1 MTKKN
6 RKPAKQSRPA
16 RPAKRAKAAK
26 HAKAATL
33 AAPAKKAASAKP
45 PGKVYVLFGADEY
58 AKPRAARFTGE
69 DPELLAKAAASMHL
83 RLAEVTEPE
92 LAEIAAKLPAGR
104 LHANAKG
111 LVPYVKADLYT
122 DLMFATLAGE
132 APQAKPDPAPQDL
145 PKSWDEL
152 APGHLVI
159 ARETLEIGWWEA
171 VVVERKGD
179 QVTVKYR
186 DYPQYP
192 PMVRHRSAIAL
203 INPPA
208 Q

>member
-1 MTKKN
+1 MTKKT
-6 RKPAKQSRPA
+6 RKPAKLSKPA

-33 AAPAKKAASAKP
+33 AAPAKKAVSAKP

-58 AKPRAARFTGE
+58 AKPRAARFSGA
-69 DPELLAKAAASMHL
+69 DHELLAKAAASMHL

-132 APQAKPDPAPQDL
+132 APQANPDPAPQDL
-145 PKSWDEL
+145 PRTWEEL
-152 APGHLVI
+152 VPGHLVI

-171 VVVERKGD
+171 IVVESNGD
-179 QVTVKYR
+179 LVTVKYR

-203 INPPA
+203 ITPPA